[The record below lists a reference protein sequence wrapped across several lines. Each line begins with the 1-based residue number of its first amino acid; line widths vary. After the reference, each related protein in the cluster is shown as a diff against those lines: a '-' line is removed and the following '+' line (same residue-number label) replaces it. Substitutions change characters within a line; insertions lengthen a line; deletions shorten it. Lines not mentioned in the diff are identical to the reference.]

1 MDMGEIGRS
10 GVAGQRIAVIG
21 SGIAGLASA
30 WLLSR
35 QARVTLF
42 EAGAYFGGHS
52 NTVDVEVDGA
62 KFGVDTGFL
71 VFNERTYP
79 NLCALFRA
87 LEVPIVS
94 SEMSFGVSLKS
105 PDIEWAGSDLTTV
118 FAQLGNLV
126 RPAMWRMLAD
136 ILRFNREATALALK
150 GADPDATLGE
160 YLRKAR
166 YSEEFR
172 DWYLLPMAASIWSC
186 PTQSMQDYPLKTFV
200 RFCHNHGLLQ
210 VFNRPQWLT
219 VNGGSREYVQRMLQS
234 IADAR
239 LNQPVERVTRDADG
253 VWLYSKGERER
264 FNQVIFACH
273 SDQALSIL
281 GGGATQA
288 EREVLGAVRYQ
299 HNRAVLHTDINLL
312 PRRRGVW
319 SAWNYLSGEGVHG
332 ERPVSVSYLLNL
344 LQPLPCHSPV
354 VVSLNPF
361 DEPAEANRIASFDYA
376 HPVFD
381 QAAIAAQQAL
391 PALQG
396 NHRSWYAG
404 AWTGYG
410 FHEDGLKSALQVA
423 EALGVSAPWLAQP
436 TATVPA

>member
-1 MDMGEIGRS
+1 MGEIGRS

-42 EAGAYFGGHS
+42 EAGDYFGGHS
-52 NTVDVEVDGA
+52 NTVEAEVDGA

-79 NLCALFRA
+79 NLCALFDA
-87 LEVPIVS
+87 LEVPIAR
-94 SEMSFGVSLKS
+94 SEMSFSVSLQS
-105 PDIEWAGSDLTTV
+105 PDIEWAGSDLSTV
-118 FAQLGNLV
+118 FAQLGNIV
-126 RPAMWRMLAD
+126 RPAMWRMLTD
-136 ILRFNREATALALK
+136 ILRFNRKATAMAI
-150 GADPDATLGE
+150 GADAPDMTLGE

-186 PTQSMQDYPLKTFV
+186 PTQAMQDYPLKTFV

-219 VNGGSREYVQRMLQS
+219 VAGGSREYVRRMLQG
-234 IADAR
+234 IPDAR
-239 LNQPVERVTRDADG
+239 LKQPVDRVIRDADG
-253 VWLYSKGERER
+253 VWLFSKGERER
-264 FNQVIFACH
+264 FDQVIFACH

-281 GGGATQA
+281 GDEATQA

-299 HNRAVLHTDINLL
+299 RNKAVLHTDISLL
-312 PRRRGVW
+312 PRRRSVW
-319 SAWNYLSGEGVHG
+319 SAWNYLSGKRLHG

-361 DEPAEANRIASFDYA
+361 DEPAEANRIASFEYA

-381 QAAIAAQQAL
+381 PAAIAAQQVL

-396 NHRSWYAG
+396 KHHSWFAG

-410 FHEDGLKSALQVA
+410 FHEDGLKSALRVA
-423 EALGVSAPWLAQP
+423 EALGVAAPWAPQHAP
-436 TATVPA
+436 TVSA